1 MDVDRLCHGMARS
14 MSCHAIFDVSSSNVD
29 NSPSYRSLSEAIRIL
44 GFNKLRLTLSMSDN
58 ESSGVEVD
66 KSVIMEDVEEETEVR
81 SGQGFGRKRG
91 PKGRADENI
100 SLKSKT
106 RMGKIKFSSS
116 PMKTPRNNEAVMACK
131 ICPNTSFRGQN
142 EFESHLAMEHFVA
155 ELVSE
160 YGVRK
165 SKACILCEETFVSV
179 QKLARHIG
187 SEHHK
192 VIPFYDNKVDDLAEK
207 VASKYGSADHQC
219 SFCKIKFRNKK
230 LLGTHIGAVHE
241 KFGEF
246 MINEDS
252 KSHLELEVTL

>member
-44 GFNKLRLTLSMSDN
+44 GFNKLRLTMSMSDN

-116 PMKTPRNNEAVMACK
+116 PMK
-131 ICPNTSFRGQN
+131 ILTS
-142 EFESHLAMEHFVA
+142 V
-155 ELVSE
+155 
-160 YGVRK
+160 
-165 SKACILCEETFVSV
+165 
-179 QKLARHIG
+179 
-187 SEHHK
+187 
-192 VIPFYDNKVDDLAEK
+192 
-207 VASKYGSADHQC
+207 
-219 SFCKIKFRNKK
+219 
-230 LLGTHIGAVHE
+230 
-241 KFGEF
+241 
-246 MINEDS
+246 
-252 KSHLELEVTL
+252 